1 MYKRQVIIGVLMT
14 MVPGITLTNCMRDFI
29 AGDFL
34 AGLYTM
40 TEALLIAI
48 GMAVGA
54 AAAIAALTAVF

>member
-1 MYKRQVIIGVLMT
+1 
-14 MVPGITLTNCMRDFI
+14 MRDFI

-40 TEALLIAI
+40 IEAILVAV

-54 AAAIAALTAVF
+54 ASAIALFTML

>member
-1 MYKRQVIIGVLMT
+1 MT

>member
-1 MYKRQVIIGVLMT
+1 MGPL
-14 MVPGITLTNCMRDFI
+14 TLTNCMRDFI

-40 TEALLIAI
+40 TEALLVAI

-54 AAAIAALTAVF
+54 ASAIGFLTMIFGI